1 MTPLRLPPVLA
12 PLVSRLLADPWTVE
26 DAVARFGSP
35 LHLIFPQVFADNVD
49 RFRAVLDEHRLAYRI
64 CYAHKANQASA
75 FVAAARSRG
84 IGVDVASAGELAG
97 ALAAGFDPD
106 LIEATGPKG
115 TPLLR
120 ELVAAGVTINVDNL
134 WELRQITELAAQSA
148 AVPVLLRL
156 SGFDPNRPAG
166 RFGIDVADAPEALA
180 QVAAAGPRISLRGVA
195 FHLDSGDGTERVE
208 ALACCLRVIEQAY
221 RLGLRPGVVDIG
233 GGFRQAFSADP
244 IGFQHY
250 VKALVDGL
258 NGDGPAL
265 AWPGHT
271 FGFRSRGGRYGGVPS
286 FHKYG
291 NDIGGPALLAELL
304 AARLDGQPVAAAL
317 RDALLELWL
326 EPGKALL
333 DNAGITITTVEF
345 TKPLRDGGTL
355 VNLDISRDTITPA
368 DQEVMLDPVVGYRGA
383 PAEYGGPA
391 RVFFAG
397 HLCLENDLVSRH
409 LVELPRLPL
418 PGDRVVF
425 VNTAA
430 YQMDLS
436 AASALLH
443 PLPRKVVAVEERPGR
458 FALTPDQGSG
468 GDGTCCTGTS
478 PN

>member
-1 MTPLRLPPVLA
+1 LTPV
-12 PLVSRLLADPWTVE
+12 VSRLLADPRIVE
-26 DAVARFGSP
+26 DAVAQYGSP
-35 LHLIFPQVFADNVD
+35 LHLIFPQVFADNID
-49 RFRAVLDEHRLAYRI
+49 RFRAALDKHRLSYRI
-64 CYAHKANQASA
+64 CYAHKANQAAA
-75 FVAAARSRG
+75 FVVAAQSRG
-84 IGVDVASAGELAG
+84 IGIDVASAGELAG
-97 ALAAGFDPD
+97 ALAAGFTPD
-106 LIEATGPKG
+106 RIEATGPKG
-115 TPLLR
+115 VALLR

-134 WELRQITELAAQSA
+134 WELGQICSLAEVGA

-156 SGFDPNRPAG
+156 SGFDPDRPAG
-166 RFGIDVADAPEALA
+166 RFGIDLADAPAALTRA
-180 QVAAAGPRISLRGVA
+180 AAAGTRIELRGVS
-195 FHLDSGDGTERVE
+195 FHLDSGDGGERLD
-208 ALACCLRVIEQAY
+208 ALACCLRVFEQAY

-244 IGFQHY
+244 AAFQRY

-271 FGFRSRGGRYGGVPS
+271 FGFRARGGRYGGVPS

-291 NDIGGPALLAELL
+291 NDIGGTALVDELL
-304 AARLDGQPVAAAL
+304 TARLDGRPAAAAL

-333 DNAGITITTVEF
+333 DHAGITVATVEF
-345 TKPLRDGGTL
+345 TKQLRDGGTV

-368 DQEVMLDPVVGYRGA
+368 DQEVMLDPIVGYRGA

-391 RVFFAG
+391 GVFFAG
-397 HLCLENDLVSRH
+397 RLCLENDLVSRH
-409 LVELPRLPL
+409 LVELPRLPR

-436 AASALLH
+436 AAAALLH
-443 PLPRKVVAVEERPGR
+443 PLPRKIVVTEHEGR
-458 FALTPDQGSG
+458 FVLAADRAPG